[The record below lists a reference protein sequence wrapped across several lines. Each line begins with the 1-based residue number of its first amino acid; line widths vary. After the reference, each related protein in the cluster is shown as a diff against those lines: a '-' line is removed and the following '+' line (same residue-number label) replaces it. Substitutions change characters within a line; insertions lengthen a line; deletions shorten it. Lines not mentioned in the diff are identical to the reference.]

1 MFSCFVA
8 YCVLN
13 SLSLSRNASNVSK
26 RYHLIIM
33 VCRCC
38 SRFWCELFFL
48 GFTAVAAVVVL
59 SPFVQRCVCVFFYFN
74 NNSYPALLTMV
85 KESLV
90 TRVSSAAVAEASN
103 ALGFLKMLHGWGPL
117 EQVEVRLR

>member
-1 MFSCFVA
+1 VSCFFWA
-8 YCVLN
+8 SRPLLL
-13 SLSLSRNASNVSK
+13 LSCYLLSFK
-26 RYHLIIM
+26 D
-33 VCRCC
+33 
-38 SRFWCELFFL
+38 
-48 GFTAVAAVVVL
+48 
-59 SPFVQRCVCVFFYFN
+59 VCVFFYFN